1 MLSIQII
8 YRALTAELD
17 DRSVSCVFL
26 GIVRS
31 RVPEL
36 DDIVTGGCHDKCN
49 GLLVRGTAFFLSD
62 EIGSDKGTT

>member
-1 MLSIQII
+1 MLSLQII
-8 YRALTAELD
+8 DRALTAELD

-36 DDIVTGGCHDKCN
+36 DDIVTGGCH
-49 GLLVRGTAFFLSD
+49 
-62 EIGSDKGTT
+62 

>member
-1 MLSIQII
+1 MISLQII
-8 YRALTAELD
+8 DRALTAELD

-26 GIVRS
+26 GIVCG

-36 DDIVTGGCHDKCN
+36 DDVVTGGGHDKCN
-49 GLLVRGTAFFLSD
+49 GLLVSGTAFFLSD